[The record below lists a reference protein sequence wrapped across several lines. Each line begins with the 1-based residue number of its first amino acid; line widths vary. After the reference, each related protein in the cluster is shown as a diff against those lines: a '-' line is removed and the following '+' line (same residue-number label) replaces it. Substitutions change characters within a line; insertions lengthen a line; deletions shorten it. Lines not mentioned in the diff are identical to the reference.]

1 MVVVQLASWSKS
13 SFILKQVAPF
23 RDRRGAWEEDG
34 IDMLW
39 DLMQKIY
46 EQEKMTEEWR
56 ASTIVPIYK
65 EKGDIQDCG
74 NYKGVKLMSH
84 AMKIWE
90 RVVDKRIR
98 NETSIGEEQFGFM
111 QGRSTTDSVFVLRQI
126 MEKHREKQKR
136 LHMVF
141 VDLEAYD
148 RVPRQEV

>member
-1 MVVVQLASWSKS
+1 
-13 SFILKQVAPF
+13 
-23 RDRRGAWEEDG
+23 
-34 IDMLW
+34 
-39 DLMQKIY
+39 
-46 EQEKMTEEWR
+46 
-56 ASTIVPIYK
+56 
-65 EKGDIQDCG
+65 
-74 NYKGVKLMSH
+74 MSH

>member
-74 NYKGVKLMSH
+74 NY
-84 AMKIWE
+84 
-90 RVVDKRIR
+90 R
-98 NETSIGEEQFGFM
+98 
-111 QGRSTTDSVFVLRQI
+111 
-126 MEKHREKQKR
+126 
-136 LHMVF
+136 
-141 VDLEAYD
+141 
-148 RVPRQEV
+148 

>member
-1 MVVVQLASWSKS
+1 
-13 SFILKQVAPF
+13 
-23 RDRRGAWEEDG
+23 
-34 IDMLW
+34 
-39 DLMQKIY
+39 
-46 EQEKMTEEWR
+46 
-56 ASTIVPIYK
+56 
-65 EKGDIQDCG
+65 
-74 NYKGVKLMSH
+74 MSH

-148 RVPRQEV
+148 RVPRQEVWRCMREKGVPEKYVKMVQDMYEGARTQVRRVLD